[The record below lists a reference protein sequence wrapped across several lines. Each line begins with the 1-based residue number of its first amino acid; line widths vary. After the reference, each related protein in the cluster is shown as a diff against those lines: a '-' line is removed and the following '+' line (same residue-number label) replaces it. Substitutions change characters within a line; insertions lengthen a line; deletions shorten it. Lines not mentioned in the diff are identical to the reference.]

1 MGAVPVDLG
10 IVRDKETT
18 LKGAVLA
25 ALDRCDVLVTS
36 GGVSMGEA
44 DLLKPILEVRLLW
57 FVLLWCGCVL
67 LPCICFLVGACL
79 CRCPSRLSFSFV
91 LFFVLLLVLALELV
105 LVRARV
111 LVLCGTPTHHQ

>member
-25 ALDRCDVLVTS
+25 ALHRCDVLVTS

-44 DLLKPILEVRLLW
+44 DLLKPILEVCVCGLSLCFWVVVALFVGRGCCFVVAVLVVFLW
-57 FVLLWCGCVL
+57 LWL
-67 LPCICFLVGACL
+67 W
-79 CRCPSRLSFSFV
+79 
-91 LFFVLLLVLALELV
+91 LFFY
-105 LVRARV
+105 
-111 LVLCGTPTHHQ
+111 